1 MVPEFLRQLA
11 DVMDIR
17 NANVEALRPGDAS
30 ARCSCLPDRADI
42 RKQRRKRRPGSEHNA
57 EPLELPGDGVDCRG
71 RLFRAAMQYGFASDA
86 T

>member
-1 MVPEFLRQLA
+1 MVPGFLRQLA
-11 DVMDIR
+11 DAMDIR

-30 ARCSCLPDRADI
+30 ARCGCLPDRTDI
-42 RKQRRKRRPGSEHNA
+42 RNRKPRPGSEHNA
-57 EPLELPGDGVDCRG
+57 EPLELPGDGVDRRG